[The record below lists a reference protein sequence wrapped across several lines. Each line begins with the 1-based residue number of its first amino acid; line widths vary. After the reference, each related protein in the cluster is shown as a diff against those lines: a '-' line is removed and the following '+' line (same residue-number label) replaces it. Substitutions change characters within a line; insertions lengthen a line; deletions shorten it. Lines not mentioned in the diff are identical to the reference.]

1 MIINSLELKDFRN
14 YKELKIDFDGGVNI
28 LYGDNAQG
36 KTNVLEAVYYTAT
49 TRSHKG
55 SKDKDVIN
63 FMVYVTAMCYFI
75 SSNFGNSMYYTSP
88 YFMILLGFL
97 IGMSGKKIL

>member
-36 KTNVLEAVYYTAT
+36 KTNVLEAVY
-49 TRSHKG
+49 
-55 SKDKDVIN
+55 
-63 FMVYVTAMCYFI
+63 
-75 SSNFGNSMYYTSP
+75 
-88 YFMILLGFL
+88 
-97 IGMSGKKIL
+97 